1 MTALRGAIRPIRTGV
16 LGLGL
21 VLTTFVPTGTPQVLT
36 AQQNIPIPGAPT
48 PQVQTGPATQQSVNE
63 LKALVLDF
71 KKEIVRVEDKLDKHI
86 KESGGYRPAEGR
98 PQPPK
103 RVARAHRYYP
113 YYPCCVP
120 CPWW

>member
-36 AQQNIPIPGAPT
+36 AQQNIPIPGAPTPQVQTAQPNIPIPGAPT

-103 RVARAHRYYP
+103 RVA
-113 YYPCCVP
+113 
-120 CPWW
+120 